1 MGPALDLPT
10 DQERLPR
17 TQQLMLVACAALGGP
32 RRQRRPSP
40 VRTKK
45 NAASIDKDNKCY
57 CSTPTPSPIMHARPT
72 AGAERAMHLSEPAA
86 ISSVSATRACGARR
100 RRCVGHQPSLWFCN
114 RSQQAGLVPAC
125 MHSSPQ
131 RRVCGDQQAAAFFN
145 MNDGFA
151 LSWPL
156 QAK

>member
-1 MGPALDLPT
+1 VRMGDGPRAGPAN
-10 DQERLPR
+10 RPR
-17 TQQLMLVACAALGGP
+17 ASAAHPAINAGSVRSS
-32 RRQRRPSP
+32 RRAAQAEAGAAHVRRPSP

-125 MHSSPQ
+125 MHTSPQ
-131 RRVCGDQQAAAFFN
+131 RRVCGASKQQPF
-145 MNDGFA
+145 
-151 LSWPL
+151 ST
-156 QAK
+156 